1 MAKKN
6 LECSFCGR
14 KKSET
19 NLLIAGLDAHIC
31 DRCIEQAHGIVLE
44 ETKTEKTGDIKEN
57 LDISKPKAIKDFL
70 DSYIIGQDHTKKVMS
85 VAVYNHYK
93 RLLQPQSNDDIE
105 IQKSN
110 VVLVGKTGT
119 GKTLMAKT
127 IAQMLNVPIAIVD
140 ATILTEAGY
149 VGEDVETILTK
160 LLAAAD
166 YDKEKAE
173 QGIIFID
180 EIDKIARK
188 GDNPSITRDVSG
200 EGVQQALLKLLEGTT
215 VNVPPKGGRKHP
227 DQKFIE
233 INTENILFIAG
244 GAFDGI
250 ERVISKRLN
259 MQAVGYGA
267 SKTKQN
273 ITSDETLQYIIP
285 KDVKDFGLIPEIVGR
300 MPVLSYMDPLDKAT
314 LKQIL
319 TEPKNAIIK
328 QYEKLFEMDDIK
340 FEITSGAL
348 DFIVEKAL
356 EYNLGAR
363 GLRSICE
370 TILTDAMFNMPDSGE
385 KSLKV
390 TKSYAAKAIDKSSFN
405 PLKAAS

>member
-1 MAKKN
+1 MAKKG

-14 KKSET
+14 KKAET

-31 DRCIEQAHGIVLE
+31 DRCIEQAYGIVLE
-44 ETKTEKTGDIKEN
+44 ETKTEKSSSIKEN
-57 LDISKPKAIKDFL
+57 LDVSKPKAIKQFL
-70 DSYIIGQDHTKKVMS
+70 DQYVIGQDFTKKVMS

-93 RLLQPQSNDDIE
+93 RILQPSSNDDIE

-110 VVLVGKTGT
+110 VLLVGKTGT

-166 YDKEKAE
+166 YDKDKAE

-233 INTENILFIAG
+233 VDTQNILFIAG

-267 SKTKQN
+267 SKSKQN
-273 ITSDETLQYIIP
+273 IKEDTTLQYIIP
-285 KDVKDFGLIPEIVGR
+285 KDIKDFGLIPEIVGR
-300 MPVLSYMDPLDKAT
+300 IPVLSYMDPLDKDT
-314 LKQIL
+314 LKKIL

-328 QYEKLFEMDDIK
+328 QYEKLFEMDDVK

-348 DFIVEKAL
+348 DYIVEKAL

-370 TILTDAMFNMPDSGE
+370 TILTDAMFNMPDSDE
-385 KSLKV
+385 KLLKV
-390 TKSYAAKAIDKSSFN
+390 TKSYAAKAIHKSSLN